1 MINELRFFLFSR
13 GLDKTRKMVKKVQIL
28 NEKSKTQT
36 YSLSSLF
43 QGLII
48 IVFVCY
54 NIDFLI
60 DINFFIFFTAV
71 TQQLQHIIL
80 HI

>member
-28 NEKSKTQT
+28 NEKSKTRT

-48 IVFVCY
+48 ILFVCY

>member
-1 MINELRFFLFSR
+1 
-13 GLDKTRKMVKKVQIL
+13 MVKKVQIL
-28 NEKSKTQT
+28 NEKLKTRS
-36 YSLSSLF
+36 YSLLSLF

-48 IVFVCY
+48 IAFVSY

-60 DINFFIFFTAV
+60 DIHFFIFFTAV

>member
-13 GLDKTRKMVKKVQIL
+13 VLDKTRKMVKKVQIL
-28 NEKSKTQT
+28 NEKSKTRT

>member
-28 NEKSKTQT
+28 NEKSKTRT

>member
-1 MINELRFFLFSR
+1 MA
-13 GLDKTRKMVKKVQIL
+13 KKEQIL
-28 NEKSKTQT
+28 NEKLKTRT
-36 YSLSSLF
+36 YSSLSLF

-48 IVFVCY
+48 IAFVSY
-54 NIDFLI
+54 NIDFSI
-60 DINFFIFFTAV
+60 DIHFFIFIFTAV